1 MANSNNIVLPSE
13 KYYSDCLG
21 GLITHNSRQLDV
33 AIQLDFVCKSLEA
46 DRKKDFK
53 SLRSLFSFS
62 GYRSWHLVPGV
73 YLWGDVGRGKTYLMD
88 LFYNSLSGTP
98 KKRLHFHS
106 FMQGIHDEL
115 REKSLLVDPLA
126 AVADAWASSIRV
138 VCLDEFQVTDITD
151 AMLLGRLLA
160 NLFERGVTLIATSN
174 EEPDLLYSDGLQR
187 EHFVPAIDLLKK
199 FTTVVEIKGDTDYRL
214 RALESAPVFYLG
226 EVNEFTDSFMEIF
239 LVMTGGNASLS
250 EEIIVAGRAFKV
262 RRAADGVIWA
272 SFKQLCMNPR
282 SSRDY
287 IEIGNLYHT
296 MLLENIPI
304 LGREDEDAAR
314 RFINLIDELY
324 DRKVNL
330 IVSSVATPE
339 MLYTGVRLAKP
350 FERTASRLIEMRST
364 EYLSR
369 PHRTA

>member
-1 MANSNNIVLPSE
+1 
-13 KYYSDCLG
+13 
-21 GLITHNSRQLDV
+21 
-33 AIQLDFVCKSLEA
+33 
-46 DRKKDFK
+46 
-53 SLRSLFSFS
+53 
-62 GYRSWHLVPGV
+62 
-73 YLWGDVGRGKTYLMD
+73 
-88 LFYNSLSGTP
+88 
-98 KKRLHFHS
+98 
-106 FMQGIHDEL
+106 
-115 REKSLLVDPLA
+115 
-126 AVADAWASSIRV
+126 
-138 VCLDEFQVTDITD
+138 
-151 AMLLGRLLA
+151 
-160 NLFERGVTLIATSN
+160 
-174 EEPDLLYSDGLQR
+174 
-187 EHFVPAIDLLKK
+187 
-199 FTTVVEIKGDTDYRL
+199 
-214 RALESAPVFYLG
+214 
-226 EVNEFTDSFMEIF
+226 
-239 LVMTGGNASLS
+239 MTGGNASLS